1 MALNFNMQDAMAK
14 VAKEKTKVSFTMTGI
29 PKVFVWRIV
38 KIKVIVPLGCSTD
51 LRYLIHKGALSTL
64 SRRGDHNK
72 QSFHQST
79 LAS

>member
-1 MALNFNMQDAMAK
+1 MALNFNVQDAMAK

-51 LRYLIHKGALSTL
+51 LRYL
-64 SRRGDHNK
+64 
-72 QSFHQST
+72 
-79 LAS
+79 